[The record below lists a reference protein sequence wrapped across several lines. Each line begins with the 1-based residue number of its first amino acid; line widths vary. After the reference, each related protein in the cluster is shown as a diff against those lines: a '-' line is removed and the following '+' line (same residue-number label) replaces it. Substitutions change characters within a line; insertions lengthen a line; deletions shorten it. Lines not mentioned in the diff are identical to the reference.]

1 MAITLTATPAAP
13 TAVVD
18 AVRVDVAGAA
28 NNDVADYDANAYP
41 SQAEIRSYIAF
52 LDGASA
58 EQGRSYV
65 FAVGQ
70 DGAHVFQNY
79 IFPEAGSWTM
89 ELRRAD
95 NDAVLKSQAI
105 TVS

>member
-1 MAITLTATPAAP
+1 MAITLTPSVASPRATI
-13 TAVVD
+13 D
-18 AVRVDVAGAA
+18 AVRVDIAGAS
-28 NNDVADYDANAYP
+28 NNDAADYDANAYP
-41 SQAEIRSYIAF
+41 SEAELRAYLAF
-52 LDGASA
+52 AKGGEDLGK
-58 EQGRSYV
+58 SYV

-70 DGAHVFQNY
+70 DGEHQFDNY

-95 NDAVLKSQAI
+95 DDTVLKSQAI